1 MLDLSWTIQPFV
13 SLPLANRR
21 VLVLV
26 NHATAQP
33 RLLNQLT
40 STTATPPAAIVLLWV
55 VTPNSV
61 VSWGALL
68 AESGDRTH
76 LLLAALSER
85 IEEARRRMVPLQR
98 ACAVANI
105 SCETHVVHGA
115 ITESV
120 IRVTRDEKIDQV
132 LLPTVG
138 GAVYGQ
144 PSQDLA
150 MTLAKRLTVPV
161 GTVEFE

>member
-1 MLDLSWTIQPFV
+1 MLDLSWITQPFV
-13 SLPLANRR
+13 SPPLANRR

-40 STTATPPAAIVLLWV
+40 PATTTPPASIVLLWV
-55 VTPNSV
+55 VTPSSV

-85 IEEARRRMVPLQR
+85 IEEARRRMAPLHR
-98 ACAVANI
+98 ACAAANI
-105 SCETHVVHGA
+105 PCETHVVHGA
-115 ITESV
+115 IVDSV

-144 PSQDLA
+144 PSQELA
-150 MTLAKRLTVPV
+150 ATLSRRLTVPV
-161 GTVEFE
+161 GMVEFE